1 MSTAYKSLIIAVIV
15 GLFIYMVE
23 DFHLNF
29 IWIFLLL
36 LGLVTITNSIIDRLF
51 KAR

>member
-1 MSTAYKSLIIAVIV
+1 MSTVYKSLIIAVIV
-15 GLFIYMVE
+15 GIFIYMVE

-29 IWIFLLL
+29 IWMFLLL
-36 LGLVTITNSIIDRLF
+36 YALVTITNSVIDKLF